1 MKLRTLSLLV
11 MGILASQSALAA
23 EKNLS
28 GVITDDN
35 GQPLEGVEVHL
46 RTQNLSTTT
55 DASGKFTFEDLEEGR
70 YVLDIKGGSE
80 GHINR
85 SVRHDGTDKSISLT
99 PENAEVLVITG
110 NPLEHSSLEMASP
123 AVIISGEELVRNRGA
138 NIGETLAQTPGINLS
153 SFGAGAGRPVIRGQ
167 QGNRVTVLSNNS
179 STQDASNASPDHWIA
194 AEPLLAERVEVLK
207 GPATLLYGGGAV
219 GGAVNVVDNRIPQ
232 HLTDGIEGGL
242 EARVADSATGE
253 RSTVGTVTASAGN
266 FAFNLDAFKSE
277 TDDYEIPG
285 YAESAGLR
293 AQEGHDHGHEE
304 HEEHEEHGEHEEEL
318 AEEFG
323 GILNNTRTDTE
334 GGSFGLSYIGDKGFI
349 GASYTEFERS
359 YGLPGHSH
367 AHEEEH
373 DHEEEHGHEDEHDHE
388 EEHGDVFLDLK
399 QKRYGLKGQ
408 LNDPFAGFQALKLN
422 YSKTDYEHQEI
433 EGDEIS
439 TRFTNDAQE
448 LRLEAVHSSW
458 NGWQGAFGIHLTESD
473 FLAAGAETFIPASNT
488 KNYGVFWLEEI
499 DSGNWHTE
507 LGIRFDKQKISVAG
521 VEEFGGAER
530 SEDAYSFA
538 AGTVWHMN
546 ENWSLP
552 MNFAHAQRLPSVE
565 ELYSNAG
572 RHEDEYVPHLATF
585 SIEVGDENLDKE
597 TANNIDIGLR
607 YHTDEV
613 HASLSLFHNQVS
625 DYIYLAHHDHEHDHE
640 HEEGHD
646 EHDHE
651 EHAESEF
658 PIFEFTQNDAT
669 FTGLEAEV
677 DWTFG
682 YQGDSY
688 WKAGVFADYTRATL
702 DSGGYLPRTPAK
714 RLGGNLGFVQGD
726 LSADFA
732 VIKAYDQNQVAE
744 DELPTEGYTLVNM
757 SVGYN
762 VYFDNADL
770 LLFLKGENMG
780 DEVIRDHASFLK
792 DRTTRAGRT
801 FSAGFR
807 LTF

>member
-1 MKLRTLSLLV
+1 MKLSTLSLLIAGV
-11 MGILASQSALAA
+11 LASPSALAA

-28 GVITDDN
+28 GVLSGKVTDDN
-35 GQPLEGVEVHL
+35 GKPLAGVEVHL
-46 RTQNLSTTT
+46 RAQNLTTT
-55 DASGKFTFEDLEEGR
+55 TNELGQFKFSDLEEGR
-70 YVLDIKGGSE
+70 YVLDIEGGNL

-85 SVRHDGTDKSISLT
+85 SIRHDGSPKAIELSPD
-99 PENAEVLVITG
+99 NAEVLVITG

-123 AVIISGEELVRNRGA
+123 SVVISGDELIKNRGG

-153 SFGAGAGRPVIRGQ
+153 SFGTGAGRPVIRGQ

-232 HLTDGIEGGL
+232 HLTDGLEGGF
-242 EARVADSATGE
+242 EARAADSTTGE
-253 RSTVGTVTASAGN
+253 KATVGTVTGSAGN

-285 YAESAGLR
+285 FAESSFLR
-293 AQEGHDHGHEE
+293 AEETHEHADETEQEHAE
-304 HEEHEEHGEHEEEL
+304 H
-318 AEEFG
+318 AKEFG
-323 GILNNTRTDTE
+323 GILNNTGTE
-334 GGSFGLSYIGDKGFI
+334 TTGGSFGMSYIGDSGFV
-349 GASYTEFERS
+349 GASYTEFDRS

-367 AHEEEH
+367 AHEEH
-373 DHEEEHGHEDEHDHE
+373 DHEEHEEEHVHE

-408 LNDPFAGFQALKLN
+408 LNEPFAGFKEIKFN
-422 YSKTDYEHQEI
+422 YAKTDYEHQEI

-448 LRLEAVHSSW
+448 LRLEAVHNSW
-458 NGWQGAFGIHLTESD
+458 NGWQGAFGVQLSESD
-473 FLAAGAETFIPASNT
+473 FVAAGAETFIPSSNT
-488 KNYGVFWLEEI
+488 KNYGIFWLEEI
-499 DSGNWHTE
+499 DRGDWHTE
-507 LGIRFDKQKISVAG
+507 LGVRLDKQKINVAG
-521 VEEFGGAER
+521 VEEFSGAQRDE
-530 SEDAYSFA
+530 EAYSFA
-538 AGTVWHMN
+538 AGTVWHMD

-552 MNFAHAQRLPSVE
+552 INFAHAQRLPSVE

-585 SIEVGDENLDKE
+585 SIEVGDESLEKE
-597 TANNIDIGLR
+597 TADNIDIGVR
-607 YHTDEV
+607 YHTDDV
-613 HASLSLFHNQVS
+613 HASVSLFHNQVS
-625 DYIYLAHHDHEHDHE
+625 DYIYLEHHEHEGEHE
-640 HEEGHD
+640 HEEH
-646 EHDHE
+646 EH
-651 EHAESEF
+651 SEF

-669 FTGLEAEV
+669 FTGLEAEI

-682 YQGDSY
+682 YQGDAY
-688 WKAGVFADYTRATL
+688 WKAGLFGDYTRATL

-714 RLGGNLGFVQGD
+714 RLGGNIGFVEGD
-726 LSADFA
+726 FSADFSA
-732 VIKAYDQNQVAE
+732 IKVYDQNQVAE
-744 DELPTEGYTLVNM
+744 EELPTEGYTLVNM
-757 SVGYN
+757 SLGYN
-762 VYFDNADL
+762 VYFTNSDL
-770 LLFLKGENMG
+770 LLFLKGDNMTN
-780 DEVIRDHASFLK
+780 EVIRDHASFLK

-801 FSAGFR
+801 LSAGFR

>member
-1 MKLRTLSLLV
+1 MKLSTLSLLITGALV
-11 MGILASQSALAA
+11 SQSALAA
-23 EKNLS
+23 EKTLS
-28 GVITDDN
+28 GVVTDDN
-35 GQPLEGVEVHL
+35 DKPLAGVEVHL
-46 RTQNLSTTT
+46 RAKNLSTTT
-55 DASGKFTFEDLEEGR
+55 NELGQFEFDALEEGR
-70 YVLDIKGGSE
+70 YVLDIKGGKL

-85 SVRHDGTDKSISLT
+85 SIRHDGTNKSIELT
-99 PENAEVLVITG
+99 PDNAEVLVISG

-123 AVIISGEELVRNRGA
+123 SVIISGDELVKNRGA

-153 SFGAGAGRPVIRGQ
+153 SFGSGAGRPVIRGQ

-194 AEPLLAERVEVLK
+194 AEPLLAKRVEVLK

-232 HLTDGIEGGL
+232 HLTDGIDGGI
-242 EARVADSATGE
+242 EARAADSTTGE
-253 RSTVGTVTASAGN
+253 KATVGTFTTSAGN

-285 YAESAGLR
+285 YAESSFLR
-293 AQEGHDHGHEE
+293 AAEAHEHEGETEEGHEE
-304 HEEHEEHGEHEEEL
+304 H

-323 GILNNTRTDTE
+323 GTLDNTRTDTK
-334 GGSFGLSYIGDKGFI
+334 GGSFGFSYIGDNGFI
-349 GASYTEFERS
+349 GASYTEFDRS

-367 AHEEEH
+367 AHEEEE
-373 DHEEEHGHEDEHDHE
+373 HEEEHGHEDEHE
-388 EEHGDVFLDLK
+388 EEHDGILLDLK
-399 QKRYGLKGQ
+399 QKRYGVKGQ
-408 LNDPFAGFQALKLN
+408 LNEPFAGFQELKFN
-422 YSKTDYEHQEI
+422 YAKTDYEHQEI
-433 EGDEIS
+433 EGDDIS
-439 TRFTNDAQE
+439 TQFTNDAQE
-448 LRLEAVHSSW
+448 LRIEAVHKSW
-458 NGWQGAFGIHLTESD
+458 AGWQGAFGVQLSDSD
-473 FLAAGAETFIPASNT
+473 FAAAGAETFIPASNT
-488 KNYGVFWLEEI
+488 KNYGIFWLEEI

-507 LGIRFDKQKISVAG
+507 LGVRFDKQKIDVAG
-521 VEEFGGAER
+521 VEEFTGAQRNE
-530 SEDAYSFA
+530 EAYSFA

-552 MNFAHAQRLPSVE
+552 INFAHAQRLPSVE

-572 RHEDEYVPHLATF
+572 RHEEEYVPHLATF
-585 SIEVGDENLDKE
+585 SIEVGNEDLDKE

-613 HASLSLFHNQVS
+613 HASISLFHNQVS
-625 DYIYLAHHDHEHDHE
+625 DYIYLDHHEHEGEHE
-640 HEEGHD
+640 EEGHD
-646 EHDHE
+646 EHEEHE
-651 EHAESEF
+651 EHGHSEF

-669 FTGLEAEV
+669 FTGLEAEI

-688 WKAGVFADYTRATL
+688 WKAGVFGDYTRATL
-702 DSGGYLPRTPAK
+702 DAGGYLPRTPAK
-714 RLGGNLGFVQGD
+714 RLGGNIGFVQGD
-726 LSADFA
+726 FSADFSA
-732 VIKAYDQNQVAE
+732 IKVHDQNQVAE

-757 SVGYN
+757 SLGYN
-762 VYFDNADL
+762 IYFDDADL
-770 LLFLKGENMG
+770 LLFLKGENMT

-801 FSAGFR
+801 LSAGFR

>member
-1 MKLRTLSLLV
+1 MKLRTLSLLIT
-11 MGILASQSALAA
+11 GILASQSALAA
-23 EKNLS
+23 EKNLT
-28 GVITDDN
+28 GVITGDDN
-35 GQPLEGVEVHL
+35 QPLEGVEVHL
-46 RTQNLSTTT
+46 RAQNLSTTT

-123 AVIISGEELVRNRGA
+123 AVIISGEELVKNRGA

-179 STQDASNASPDHWIA
+179 STQDASNSSPDHWIA

-219 GGAVNVVDNRIPQ
+219 GGAVNVVDNRIPM
-232 HLTDGIEGGL
+232 HLTDGIEGGF
-242 EARVADSATGE
+242 EARAADSATGE

-266 FAFNLDAFKSE
+266 FAFNIDGFKSE
-277 TDDYEIPG
+277 TDDYEIPA
-285 YAESAGLR
+285 YAESSFLR
-293 AQEGHDHGHEE
+293 AEEAHEHEGETEEE
-304 HEEHEEHGEHEEEL
+304 HAEHEEE
-318 AEEFG
+318 FG
-323 GILNNTRTDTE
+323 GTLNNTRTDTK
-334 GGSFGLSYIGDKGFI
+334 GGSFGVSYIGDRGFI
-349 GASYTEFERS
+349 GMSYTEFERS
-359 YGLPGHSH
+359 YGLPGH
-367 AHEEEH
+367 AHG
-373 DHEEEHGHEDEHDHE
+373 HEEEHGHEDEHAHEE
-388 EEHGDVFLDLK
+388 EEHGEHEEAVFLDLE
-399 QKRYGLKGQ
+399 QKRYNLKGQ
-408 LNDPFAGFQALKLN
+408 LSDPFSGFQNLKFN

-433 EGDEIS
+433 EGDEVS

-448 LRLEAVHSSW
+448 LRVEAVHNSW
-458 NGWQGAFGIHLTESD
+458 NGWQGAFGLQLSDSD
-473 FLAAGAETFIPASNT
+473 FAAVGAETFIPASNT
-488 KNYGVFWLEEI
+488 KNYGIFWLEEV
-499 DSGNWHTE
+499 DKGDWHTE
-507 LGIRFDKQKISVAG
+507 LGLRLDQQKIDVSSTAN
-521 VEEFGGAER
+521 FGGAQR
-530 SEDAYSFA
+530 DDKAYSFA
-538 AGTVWHMN
+538 AGTVWHIDDS
-546 ENWSLP
+546 WSLP
-552 MNFAHAQRLPSVE
+552 INFALAQRLPSVE

-572 RHEDEYVPHLATF
+572 RDEDSYVPHLATL
-585 SIEVGDENLDKE
+585 SIEVGNENLDKE
-597 TANNIDIGLR
+597 TAQNIDIGLR

-613 HASLSLFHNQVS
+613 HASVSLFHNKVS
-625 DYIYLAHHDHEHDHE
+625 DYIYLEHHE
-640 HEEGHD
+640 HEEEHDAGGGHD
-646 EHDHE
+646 AHE
-651 EHAESEF
+651 EHSEF
-658 PIFEFTQNDAT
+658 PIFEFTQDDAT
-669 FTGLEAEV
+669 FTGLEAEI

-688 WKAGVFADYTRATL
+688 WKAGLFGDYTRATL
-702 DSGGYLPRTPAK
+702 DKGGYLPRTPAK
-714 RLGGNLGFVQGD
+714 RFGGNIGFVQGD
-726 LSADFA
+726 LSADFT
-732 VIKAYDQNQVAE
+732 VIKADDQNQLAE

-780 DEVIRDHASFLK
+780 DEEIRDHASFLK